1 MNTDLLAK
9 ILETAGHE
17 NTPEKEALS
26 AVRQARA
33 LLARSGKSFGDVL
46 GGSVTVVRAAIPT
59 TANVPY
65 AKWVERVAGL
75 EAQVRE
81 LGKKPSAPSA
91 RDTDARVLKAEKEV
105 ERLLGL
111 NVKLA
116 AKVAELTTMNRQI
129 NSDNSR
135 LARLFKE
142 TKARAGE
149 KVTVAETTPTLDVSG
164 EVSFGEWAE
173 AVALKLGS
181 SQAWQMAVEEQ
192 TLRMGPGKLI
202 SRRDIQRWRKRGLV
216 PDLAVQ
222 ILKEIQV
229 NEADEPPIVWT
240 ATKVAQVRYLVER
253 KISEMSIATRLSER
267 WGQRVTD
274 NNIKR
279 LKHDSRTKQ
288 RLWQERGWG
297 LPMGAARSEKPKP
310 SAMQQAAQA
319 PVRRSGTLHPVAG
332 NRASQLFAASPDRF
346 GHG

>member
-9 ILETAGHE
+9 ILETAGHPE
-17 NTPEKEALS
+17 TPEEEAKS

-33 LLARSGKSFGDVL
+33 LLARNGKSFGDVL
-46 GGSVTVVRAAIPT
+46 GGSVTVVQQVMPT
-59 TANVPY
+59 NANVPY
-65 AKWVERVAGL
+65 AKWVERVAEL

-81 LGKKPSAPSA
+81 LEKKPKAPSA

-105 ERLLGL
+105 ERLAGL
-111 NVKLA
+111 NVKLT
-116 AKVAELTTMNRQI
+116 AKIDDLTTINRQI
-129 NSDNSR
+129 NSDNNR

-149 KVTVAETTPTLDVSG
+149 KVTVAETTPSIDVSG
-164 EVSFGEWAE
+164 EVSFADWAE

-192 TLRMGPGKLI
+192 TLRMGVGKVI
-202 SRRDIQRWRKRGLV
+202 SRRDIQRWKKRGQV

-222 ILKEIQV
+222 ILQEIHV
-229 NEADEPPIVWT
+229 NEADEPPIVWS
-240 ATKVAQVRYLVER
+240 ATKVSQVRSLVDR
-253 KISEMSIATRLSER
+253 KMSEMNIATRLSER

-297 LPMGAARSEKPKP
+297 LPMGAARSDKPKP
-310 SAMQQAAQA
+310 SVMQQAAQA
-319 PVRRSGTLHPVAG
+319 AVRRSGTLHSSE
-332 NRASQLFAASPDRF
+332 NRASQLYAASPDRF